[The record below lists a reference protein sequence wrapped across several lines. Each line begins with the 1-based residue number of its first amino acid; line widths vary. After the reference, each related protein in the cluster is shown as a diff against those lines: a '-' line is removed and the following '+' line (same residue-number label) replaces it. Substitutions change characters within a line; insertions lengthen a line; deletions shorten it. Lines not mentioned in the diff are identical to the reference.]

1 MKTLLVITGMIAGL
15 SAAHAA
21 EKDDLVSVFQ
31 AVCMTSGS
39 FSESMRAF
47 AEKKGWDVRT
57 SSSGDVFSVFSK
69 AKVKTGYQPPLD
81 WNYAFHITWFQAK
94 ESGSMGAIHGQPVEA
109 CWVSEPGMK
118 RAKSEAL
125 LRDMRNMPQPVRP
138 VSAEVR
144 RWFGA
149 EGPGQGSL
157 EWSLD
162 QQPWN
167 YIVLDE
173 SQHMREHTYLVRLR
187 PYTRKTP

>member
-1 MKTLLVITGMIAGL
+1 MKTLLVIAGMIAGL

-39 FSESMRAF
+39 FSESMRNF
-47 AEKKGWDVRT
+47 AEAKGWKIVTT
-57 SSSGDVFSVFSK
+57 STGEISSVFSK
-69 AKVKTGYQPPLD
+69 AEVKTGLQPPLHRAS
-81 WNYAFHITWFQAK
+81 AFHITWFKADTSHLSSLIQ
-94 ESGSMGAIHGQPVEA
+94 GHPVEK

-118 RAKSEAL
+118 RAKSEAR
-125 LRDMRNMPQPVRP
+125 LRAMRSLPQPIRP
-138 VSAEVR
+138 VSENVR
-144 RWFGA
+144 YSFGK

-162 QQPWN
+162 QQPWD

-173 SQHMREHTYLVRLR
+173 SQHMSENTYLVRLR
-187 PYTRKTP
+187 PSIRKTP